1 MTYSDNQ
8 PRNPLRKK
16 QRPGRRPSHRHLSI
30 EPLESRR
37 MRAVFTVSSLD
48 DAPVSAADQ
57 APGTLRQAIFDANLS
72 SGDDE
77 IVFDAALTSGG
88 PATIQLLAAGELLI
102 DGNLTIGGPGAS
114 LMTIRAYDPT
124 PETKNGD
131 GARLFRIETS
141 LEGSVVTIQELTL
154 TGGDVTGAGGAILN
168 RGILTV
174 VACTISDNSA
184 TGEHQIGGGGGGI
197 AISATGSATVAD
209 STVTGNFASGD
220 YAYGGGIS
228 AAGYLSVVRSM
239 ITGNRASGTDLAY
252 GGGGGI
258 DAATGVIAKISD
270 STISGNLA
278 EGPRARGG
286 GISAGGDLTVERAK
300 ISGNKAEGQTH
311 SYGGGINASAQTVI
325 TDSEIDSNEATLLS
339 EGTSQG
345 GGINSRQSLMISNS
359 SIVENSS
366 AQFGGGLSVE
376 SLAIITN
383 STLSGNSASQGGG
396 ISVRADS
403 FGSVT
408 TITANRA
415 DVDGGGLHV
424 GSSASAALDHTI
436 VAGNEL
442 TSSQRQDISGTA
454 FARYSLI
461 GDDTGA
467 SVVDSGGNL
476 IGDAST
482 PIDPQLGPLANNGG
496 PTRTHMPL
504 TGSIVIDA
512 GDPALM
518 VGNDGVPPTDQ
529 RGLPF
534 TRVFDGKLP
543 AGAQIDIG
551 AVEKQDV
558 SPPLLLGDFNLDRSV
573 DAADYTIWRDTLTTM
588 VNPFGGA
595 DADGN
600 GKIEEA
606 DYEIWKLHFGETLD
620 PLGTAAGS
628 GSVELVAA
636 TVVTLPAEPAAAPLA
651 VDASMLLNT
660 NRKTTS
666 TRELARRSADSL
678 RTRPTDALLNLK
690 PGPRQSPKPTSDAS
704 PNANERGDATTSSV
718 DCNLARATDAV
729 FHSLGQH
736 SQGQHRLRR

>member
-1 MTYSDNQ
+1 MTCSDNQ
-8 PRNPLRKK
+8 QRFPLRKK
-16 QRPGRRPSHRHLSI
+16 QRLGRRPNHRHLSI

-77 IVFDAALTSGG
+77 IVFDATLTSGG

-102 DGNLTIGGPGAS
+102 HGNLAIGGPGAS

-141 LEGSVVTIQELTL
+141 LEGSVVTIQGLTL
-154 TGGDVTGAGGAILN
+154 TGGDAAGNGGAILN
-168 RGILTV
+168 DGILTV
-174 VACTISDNSA
+174 AACTINDNSA
-184 TGEHQIGGGGGGI
+184 SAAEVGGGGI
-197 AISATGSATVAD
+197 AISASGSATVTD
-209 STVTGNFASGD
+209 STVSGNVARGD

-228 AAGYLSVVRSM
+228 AAGYLSVVRSL
-239 ITGNRASGTDLAY
+239 ISGNKADAKDYAY
-252 GGGGGI
+252 GLGGGI
-258 DAATGVIAKISD
+258 AVSTNVLAKITD
-270 STISGNLA
+270 STVSENFSQGA
-278 EGPRARGG
+278 RARGG
-286 GISAGGDLTVERAK
+286 GIAAGGDLTVERAK

-339 EGTSQG
+339 EGMSQG

-359 SIVENSS
+359 SIVENSA

-403 FGSVT
+403 FGSVTLNHT

-476 IGDAST
+476 IGDVST

-496 PTRTHMPL
+496 LTRTHMPL

-518 VGNDGVPPTDQ
+518 FGNDGVPPTDQ

-551 AVEKQDV
+551 AVEWQDV

-588 VNPFGGA
+588 VNPFSGA

-606 DYEIWKLHFGETLD
+606 DYGIWKLHFGETLD

-628 GSVELVAA
+628 GSVEVVAA

-651 VDASMLLNT
+651 VDASMLINA
-660 NRKTTS
+660 NRKTIS
-666 TRELARRSADSL
+666 TRELVRRSADSL
-678 RTRPTDALLNLK
+678 RTRATDALLNLK

-704 PNANERGDATTSSV
+704 PNAIEPGDTATSSV

-736 SQGQHRLRR
+736 RPRR